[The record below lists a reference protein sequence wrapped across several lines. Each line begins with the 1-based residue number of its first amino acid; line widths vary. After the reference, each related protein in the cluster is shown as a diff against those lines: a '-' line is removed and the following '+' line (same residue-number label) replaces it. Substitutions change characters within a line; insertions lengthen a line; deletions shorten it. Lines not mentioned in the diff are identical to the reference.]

1 MSDMNKKQLI
11 ITLQGGTGIE
21 LELTATNWSPTFRN
35 ELNDFARPS
44 SESGDVERKVQDLLR
59 VEETHVFEAKVSDEF
74 VELSE
79 YYVDGSDKE
88 DVYFALEEVFKSVE
102 PVKVKYGRVEKKGYL
117 TELSFE
123 ERANQDN
130 SVLRIDFNLLVGTP
144 MSQQ

>member
-1 MSDMNKKQLI
+1 MTDMNKKQLI
-11 ITLQGGTGIE
+11 ITLQGGTG
-21 LELTATNWSPTFRN
+21 LQVELTATNWSPTFRN

-44 SESGDVERKVQDLLR
+44 TESGDVERKVQDLLR
-59 VEETHVFEAKVSDEF
+59 VEETHTFEATVSDEF

-79 YYVDGSDKE
+79 YYDTQNGKE
-88 DVYFALEEVFKSVE
+88 QVYFTLENVFKSVE
-102 PVKVKYGRVEKKGYL
+102 PVKVEYGQVEKEGYL

-130 SVLRIDFNLLVGTP
+130 SVLRIDFNLLVGNP